1 MSEAYEQP
9 ERGWTCFHC
18 GETFKTFPS
27 ARDHFGHNPGRSPA
41 CIIKAGE
48 GGLLRQIRL
57 LEEENA
63 NAWAAI
69 HEESADAVKAMRGM
83 ATRHATQLR
92 EAEELGYSRGLEAR
106 HPILITR
113 KENMVEKVETDDE
126 IAKELWND
134 ALELLDRTS
143 PEEYPEMILI
153 NFAEFQQYCELFAN
167 RRAPST
173 DGMREAL
180 EKARAFIQDEYEQR
194 QRGGFNE
201 GEAYIDDPRRVL
213 ALIDAAL
220 SE

>member
-92 EAEELGYSRGLEAR
+92 EAEELGYSRGLE
-106 HPILITR
+106 
-113 KENMVEKVETDDE
+113 DG
-126 IAKELWND
+126 
-134 ALELLDRTS
+134 
-143 PEEYPEMILI
+143 
-153 NFAEFQQYCELFAN
+153 
-167 RRAPST
+167 RRLAATPS
-173 DGMREAL
+173 
-180 EKARAFIQDEYEQR
+180 
-194 QRGGFNE
+194 
-201 GEAYIDDPRRVL
+201 
-213 ALIDAAL
+213 
-220 SE
+220 S